1 MVVARHSQNHIEKP
15 AKAII
20 TAANKGKDARS
31 EREQLVVAT
40 EQGDMAVKSPGWRLP
55 RVAQLTEDL
64 KKGL

>member
-31 EREQLVVAT
+31 EREQLSSPLNRAT
-40 EQGDMAVKSPGWRLP
+40 WL
-55 RVAQLTEDL
+55 
-64 KKGL
+64 